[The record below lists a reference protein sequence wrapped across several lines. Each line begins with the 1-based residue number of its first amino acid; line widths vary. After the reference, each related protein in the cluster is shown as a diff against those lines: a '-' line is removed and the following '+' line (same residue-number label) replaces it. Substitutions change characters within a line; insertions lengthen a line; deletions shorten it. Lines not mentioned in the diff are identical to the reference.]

1 MSSRTIRWD
10 LLLAWVWNGLVCHSE
25 NVTPVFQC
33 AHPVPFALCLPWRKN
48 KKRLWATLIVCVPKT
63 DGSVRICGD
72 NKGTVNSAIQTEQF
86 PIPTLEGIQGGVSS
100 WNKFTKVYQE
110 LVLNGEAQ
118 KLRAINSHKGPIHT
132 LAIRN
137 SIQPC
142 NLATIQWESVS

>member
-1 MSSRTIRWD
+1 M
-10 LLLAWVWNGLVCHSE
+10 CHSE

-33 AHPVPFALCLPWRKN
+33 AHPVPYALCLPWRKN
-48 KKRLWATLIVCVPKT
+48 KKRLENLGVHKPVELSDWATLIVCVPKT

-86 PIPTLEGIQGGVSS
+86 SIPTLEGIQGGVSS